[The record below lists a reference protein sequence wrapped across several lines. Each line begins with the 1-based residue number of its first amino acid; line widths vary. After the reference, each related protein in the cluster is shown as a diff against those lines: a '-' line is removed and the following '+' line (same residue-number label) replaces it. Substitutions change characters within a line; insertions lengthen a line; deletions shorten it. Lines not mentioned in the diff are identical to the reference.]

1 MKEENNN
8 RTKWLHLRL
17 SPDEYAKV
25 HRSFKR
31 TTSRKLSEYARKVLL
46 SKPVTVNHRNAS
58 LDELMTELIRLRNEL
73 TAAGNNFNQAVKK
86 LNSLSQISQFRD
98 WLVAYDSDKQK
109 LLDQIEKI
117 KNHIAETSK
126 KWLQS

>member
-17 SPDEYAKV
+17 SPDEYVKV
-25 HRSFKR
+25 HRQFKR
-31 TTSRKLSEYARKVLL
+31 TTARKLSEYARKVLL

-98 WLVAYDSDKQK
+98 WIMEYEYDKRK
-109 LLDQIEKI
+109 LLEQIEEI
-117 KNHIAETSK
+117 KNHISETAK

>member
-25 HRSFKR
+25 HSQFKR
-31 TTSRKLSEYARKVLL
+31 TTARKLSEYARKVLL

-98 WLVAYDSDKQK
+98 WLIAYDSDKKK
-109 LLDQIEKI
+109 LLDQIEEI

>member
-1 MKEENNN
+1 MKEENTN
-8 RTKWLHLRL
+8 RDKWLHLRL
-17 SPDEYAKV
+17 NSEEY
-25 HRSFKR
+25 RQLQTGFKR
-31 TTSRKLSEYARKVLL
+31 TTCRKISEYARKILL

-73 TAAGNNFNQAVKK
+73 SAAGNNFNQAVKR
-86 LNSLSQISQFRD
+86 LNSLSRIEQFQS
-98 WLVAYDSDKQK
+98 WLTGYESDRRK
-109 LLDQIEKI
+109 LLDHIEDI

>member
-1 MKEENNN
+1 M
-8 RTKWLHLRL
+8 
-17 SPDEYAKV
+17 
-25 HRSFKR
+25 
-31 TTSRKLSEYARKVLL
+31 
-46 SKPVTVNHRNAS
+46 TVNHRNAS

-98 WLVAYDSDKQK
+98 WLIAYDSDKKK
-109 LLDQIEKI
+109 LLDQIEEI

>member
-1 MKEENNN
+1 MKEENSN

-17 SPDEYAKV
+17 SPDEYAQV
-25 HRSFKR
+25 NRRFKR
-31 TTSRKLSEYARKVLL
+31 TTARKLSEYARKVLL

-73 TAAGNNFNQAVKK
+73 TATGNNFNQAVKK
-86 LNSLSQISQFRD
+86 LNSLSQISQFQD
-98 WLVAYDSDKQK
+98 WLIAYDSDKKK
-109 LLDQIEKI
+109 LLDQIEEI
-117 KNHIAETSK
+117 KNHISETSK

>member
-1 MKEENNN
+1 MNEENNN

-17 SPDEYAKV
+17 SPDEYAQV
-25 HRSFKR
+25 HRRFKG

-46 SKPVTVNHRNAS
+46 SKPVTVNHRNTS

-73 TAAGNNFNQAVKK
+73 TATGNNFNQAVKK
-86 LNSLSQISQFRD
+86 LNSLSQISQFHD
-98 WLVAYDSDKQK
+98 WLIAYDSDKKK

-117 KNHIAETSK
+117 KNHISETSK

>member
-8 RTKWLHLRL
+8 RNKWLHLRL
-17 SPDEYAKV
+17 NFEEYQQVQK
-25 HRSFKR
+25 HFKR
-31 TTSRKLSEYARKVLL
+31 TTCRKISEYARKILL

-58 LDELMTELIRLRNEL
+58 LDELMGELIRLRNEL

-86 LNSLSQISQFRD
+86 LNSLSRISQFHD
-98 WLVAYDSDKQK
+98 WIIEYESDKRK
-109 LLDQIEKI
+109 LLGQIEEI
-117 KNHIAETSK
+117 KNHIAQTSK

>member
-17 SPDEYAKV
+17 SQDEYAKV
-25 HRSFKR
+25 HRQFTR
-31 TTSRKLSEYARKVLL
+31 TTARKLSEYARKVLL
-46 SKPVTVNHRNAS
+46 SKPVTVNYRNAS
-58 LDELMTELIRLRNEL
+58 LDELMAELIKLRNEL

-98 WLVAYDSDKQK
+98 WLIAYDSDKQK

-117 KNHIAETSK
+117 KTHIAETSK

>member
-1 MKEENNN
+1 MREENNK
-8 RTKWLHLRL
+8 RDKWLHLRL
-17 SPDEYAKV
+17 NSEEY
-25 HRSFKR
+25 RQLQTNFKR
-31 TTSRKLSEYARKVLL
+31 TTCRKISEYARKILL

-86 LNSLSQISQFRD
+86 LNSLSRISQFQD
-98 WLVAYDSDKQK
+98 WIMEYESDKRK
-109 LLDQIEKI
+109 LLGQIEDI

>member
-1 MKEENNN
+1 MKDENSK
-8 RTKWLHLRL
+8 REKWLHLRL
-17 SPDEYAKV
+17 NADEY
-25 HRSFKR
+25 RQLQTGFKR
-31 TTSRKLSEYARKVLL
+31 TTCRKISEYARKILL

-73 TAAGNNFNQAVKK
+73 SAAGNNFNQAVKK
-86 LNSLSQISQFRD
+86 LNSLSRIEQFQS
-98 WLVAYDSDKQK
+98 WLTAYESDKRK
-109 LLDQIEKI
+109 LLDHIEKI

>member
-8 RTKWLHLRL
+8 REKWLHLRL
-17 SPDEYAKV
+17 NADEY
-25 HRSFKR
+25 RQLQTNFKR
-31 TTSRKLSEYARKVLL
+31 TTCRKISEYARKILL

-58 LDELMTELIRLRNEL
+58 LDELMTELIRLRSEL
-73 TAAGNNFNQAVKK
+73 SAAGNNFNQAVKK
-86 LNSLSQISQFRD
+86 LNSLSRIEEFQS
-98 WLVAYDSDKQK
+98 WLIGYESDKRK
-109 LLDQIEKI
+109 LLDHIEEI

>member
-1 MKEENNN
+1 MNEENNN

-25 HRSFKR
+25 HRQFKR
-31 TTSRKLSEYARKVLL
+31 TTARKLSEYARKVLL
-46 SKPVTVNHRNAS
+46 SKPVTVNHRNQS

-98 WLVAYDSDKQK
+98 WIMEYEYDKRK
-109 LLDQIEKI
+109 LLEQIEEI
-117 KNHIAETSK
+117 KNHISETSK
-126 KWLQS
+126 KWLLS

>member
-17 SPDEYAKV
+17 SPEEYAQV
-25 HRSFKR
+25 QRRFKR

-46 SKPVTVNHRNAS
+46 SKPVTVNHRNQS
-58 LDELMTELIRLRNEL
+58 LDELITELIKLRNEL
-73 TAAGNNFNQAVKK
+73 TVAGNNFNQAVKK
-86 LNSLSQISQFRD
+86 LNSLSQIPQFRD
-98 WLVAYDSDKQK
+98 WLIAYDSDKKK
-109 LLDQIEKI
+109 LLDQIEEI

>member
-1 MKEENNN
+1 MKEENSN
-8 RTKWLHLRL
+8 RDKWLHLRL
-17 SPDEYAKV
+17 SNEEYQQLQT
-25 HRSFKR
+25 SFKR
-31 TTSRKLSEYARKVLL
+31 TTCRKISQYARSILI

-86 LNSLSQISQFRD
+86 LNSLSRISQFHD
-98 WLVAYDSDKQK
+98 WLTEYESDKTK
-109 LLDQIEKI
+109 LLRQIEEI
-117 KNHIAETSK
+117 KNYIAETSK